1 MGTRLQDIERLHLG
15 LLAAAVCAAYLSSQL
30 AALSL
35 LLGGAVMGVNFWLL
49 RQLAGRLFTP
59 ERRRPEVVLGLMLT
73 KFTLFIGLLG
83 LLFWRV
89 PLDPLAFGI
98 GASLLLVACVAATL
112 RRPSAAEPA

>member
-1 MGTRLQDIERLHLG
+1 MGTLLQDIERLHLW
-15 LLAAAVCAAYLSSQL
+15 LLAAAVCAACLVGQR

-35 LLGGAVMGVNFWLL
+35 LFGGGVMGVNFWLL
-49 RQLAGRLFTP
+49 RQLSGRLFTA
-59 ERRRPEVVLGLMLT
+59 EQRRPEVVLGLMLI

-98 GASLLLVACVAATL
+98 GATLLLVACVVSAL
-112 RRPSAAEPA
+112 RRPTAVEPA

>member
-1 MGTRLQDIERLHLG
+1 MDTRLQDIERLHLG

-35 LLGGAVMGVNFWLL
+35 LLGGAVMGINFWLL
-49 RQLAGRLFTP
+49 RQLGARLFTAK
-59 ERRRPEVVLGLMLT
+59 RRRPEVVLGLMLV

-98 GASLLLVACVAATL
+98 GATLLLVACVVTAL
-112 RRPSAAEPA
+112 WRPSAIEAA